1 VLLTTAAAAGGCSV
15 LGKACLEITPL
26 VIGGRKEEVSNILSR
41 ETQGRQNNGKD
52 KSEGAVDRRGG
63 LQCIGGGIGGDVVES
78 YLSRPDMSG
87 LLSS

>member
-1 VLLTTAAAAGGCSV
+1 MLLRTDAVAGGCSV

-41 ETQGRQNNGKD
+41 ETQGRQNNGQNR
-52 KSEGAVDRRGG
+52 SGGAVDRRGG
-63 LQCIGGGIGGDVVES
+63 LQWIGGAIEGDVVES